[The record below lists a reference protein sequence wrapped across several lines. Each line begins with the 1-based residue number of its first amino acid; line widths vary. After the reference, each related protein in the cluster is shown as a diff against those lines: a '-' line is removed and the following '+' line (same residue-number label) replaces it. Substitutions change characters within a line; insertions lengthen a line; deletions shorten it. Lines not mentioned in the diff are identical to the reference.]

1 MLISNFRRIVK
12 CIYHWLIFCTKILHF
27 RKLKKRLRK
36 CSEINDY
43 WLLSKDVFE
52 TTQIEDEICRF
63 IKYSVNF
70 SPKVICEIGVE
81 RGGTSFLFSNC
92 FPSIEKVIGID
103 LVQKNGPLLKFL
115 SRSENFYIEGFSSS
129 EMVLKQVHKVL
140 GGQDID
146 LLFIDGDHSYEGV
159 KLDFEKFL
167 PLVGEN
173 GIIAF
178 HDICKDH
185 YSRFGKRTSNFTGG
199 VPEFWKE
206 IQEQYPGSVEFVHDP
221 KQDGFGIGLI
231 HKRKNHA
238 ER

>member
-1 MLISNFRRIVK
+1 MLVSHCRSISK
-12 CIYHWLIFCTKILHF
+12 SIYHRLVFTSKIIHF
-27 RKLKKRLRK
+27 MKLKKRLRK
-36 CSEINDY
+36 CIYINDY
-43 WLLSKDVFE
+43 WQFSKDVFE
-52 TTQIEDEICRF
+52 TTQIENEICKF
-63 IKYSVNF
+63 IKYSVNL

-92 FPSIEKVIGID
+92 FPSAEKIIGID

-115 SRSENFYIEGFSSS
+115 SSSENFYIEGFSSS
-129 EMVLKQVHKVL
+129 EKVLKQVHKVL

-159 KLDFEKFL
+159 KLDFDKFL

-178 HDICKDH
+178 HDICEDH

-199 VPEFWKE
+199 VPQFWKE
-206 IQEQYPGSVEFVHDP
+206 IQNQFPESVEFVHDQ

-231 HKRKNHA
+231 HKRKSHA
-238 ER
+238 KQ